1 MNKNEAMDLLELID
15 RCYETKYTEDKNIF
29 NDWFKVLKEYE
40 FKDISK
46 SLENYMKYNT
56 NYAPKVYDIVRNCQT
71 IENKKRLEHAKTRC
85 HLCMKEIDWNDE
97 EHIDRCLS
105 TEFISVV
112 ARRFKNQEIDKEKY
126 RNMSQKEFDDIHL
139 KAVKL
144 VVAKSNNPL
153 EVSMWKKY
161 IENLKR

>member
-40 FKDISK
+40 FKDISLA
-46 SLENYMKYNT
+46 LENYMKYNT
-56 NYAPKVYDIVRNCQT
+56 AYAPKVYDIVRNCQT
-71 IENKKRLEHAKTRC
+71 IENKKLLDHAKTRC
-85 HLCMKEIDWNDE
+85 HLCMKEIDLDDID
-97 EHIDRCLS
+97 HIDRCLD

-126 RNMSQKEFDDIHL
+126 RNMPREEFNKYHL
-139 KAVKL
+139 MAVKL
-144 VVAKSNNPL
+144 VIDKSNNKL
-153 EVSMWKKY
+153 EVEMWKKY
-161 IENLKR
+161 LENLK